1 MGASEWTGYSTATPG
16 STYAYTTPGNYG
28 YEGSTTIEHHSNF
41 HLPTGNFL
49 YKIKIIET
57 FEKPTSFLFGLFFF

>member
-16 STYAYTTPGNYG
+16 STYAYTTPGSYG

-49 YKIKIIET
+49 YKIK
-57 FEKPTSFLFGLFFF
+57 